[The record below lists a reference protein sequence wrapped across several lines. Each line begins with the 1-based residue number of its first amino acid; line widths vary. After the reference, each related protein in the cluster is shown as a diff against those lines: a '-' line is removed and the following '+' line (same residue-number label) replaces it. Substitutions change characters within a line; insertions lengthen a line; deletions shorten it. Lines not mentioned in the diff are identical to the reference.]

1 MSVPFTFGGTEA
13 AATIIGLR
21 KVSYEIQ
28 FMKIAHLYPFLGR
41 DKGGIA
47 ACLPPMLS
55 ALEHQGVACQ
65 LFSQRFGGDGD
76 LAALGLDQTAFQI
89 ERAPTQDQSGFGFS
103 PVLRSLVT
111 SSHADIFHSH
121 GLWMWSDR
129 IADVAARK
137 SGKPHVVSPHG
148 MLEPWAMRNSARKK
162 QLMWR
167 LFQGRALQSARCLHA
182 LCDAERV
189 SMRDLGL
196 RNPIAVIPNGVN
208 LSEFENLP
216 APDEFNARFPAAKNR
231 RVLLF
236 MARLHP
242 KKGLVPLLRA
252 WKMMARQFPDWLL
265 AIAGPDENGHRAE
278 LETIVADNKLEN
290 HVIFTGMLDG
300 TAKKAALSR
309 ADAFVLPSHSEGFS
323 IAILEAM
330 ACALPVLLTP
340 QCHFPDAVIAGAA
353 IEAQPNAN
361 ALELGLRAMLE
372 QDAATRAAM
381 GARGRALVA
390 QKYTWQSVAAQWKQ
404 LYQWCAHEENALSFV
419 EEIA

>member
-1 MSVPFTFGGTEA
+1 
-13 AATIIGLR
+13 
-21 KVSYEIQ
+21 
-28 FMKIAHLYPFLGR
+28 MKIAHLYPFLGR

-47 ACLPPMLS
+47 ACLPPMLA
-55 ALEHQGVACQ
+55 ALQHQNIACQ

-76 LAALGLDQTAFQI
+76 LAALGLEQTAFQI
-89 ERAPTQDQSGFGFS
+89 ERAPTSDKSGFGFS
-103 PVLRSLVT
+103 PQLRSMVA
-111 SSHADIFHSH
+111 SNDAEIIHSH

-129 IADVAARK
+129 VADAVARQK
-137 SGKPHVVSPHG
+137 CVPHVVSPHG

-167 LFQGRALQSARCLHA
+167 LFQGRALHDARCLHA

-196 RNPIAVIPNGVN
+196 RNPIATIPNGVN
-208 LSEFENLP
+208 LSDFDDLP
-216 APDEFNARFPAAKNR
+216 APAAFDARFPAAKNR
-231 RVLLF
+231 QVLLF

-242 KKGLVPLLRA
+242 KKGLVPLLGA
-252 WKMMARQFPDWLL
+252 WKNLARQFPDWIL

-278 LETIVADNKLEN
+278 LETIIADNKLEN
-290 HVIFTGMLDG
+290 HVIFTGMLNGD
-300 TAKKAALSR
+300 AKKAALSR
-309 ADAFVLPSHSEGFS
+309 ADAFVLPSQSEGFS

-340 QCHFPDAVIAGAA
+340 QCHFPDAVVAGAA
-353 IEAQPNAN
+353 IEAQPNADSLTLVLREL
-361 ALELGLRAMLE
+361 LEMDVAP
-372 QDAATRAAM
+372 RAAM

-390 QKYTWQSVAAQWKQ
+390 QSYSWQNVAAQWKQ
-404 LYQWCAHEENALSFV
+404 LYHWCAREKSVPSFV

>member
-1 MSVPFTFGGTEA
+1 
-13 AATIIGLR
+13 
-21 KVSYEIQ
+21 
-28 FMKIAHLYPFLGR
+28 MKIAHLYPFLGR

-55 ALEHQGVACQ
+55 ALEHQNVACQ

-76 LAALGLDQTAFQI
+76 LAALGLEQTAFQI
-89 ERAPTQDQSGFGFS
+89 ERAPTQDPSGFGFS
-103 PVLRSLVT
+103 PQLRSMVAN
-111 SSHADIFHSH
+111 SDAEIIHSH

-129 IADVAARK
+129 VADAVARQK
-137 SGKPHVVSPHG
+137 CVPHVVSPHG

-167 LFQGRALQSARCLHA
+167 LFQGRALSHARCLHA

-196 RNPIAVIPNGVN
+196 TNPIAVVPNGVN

-216 APDEFNARFPAAKNR
+216 APAEFDASFPVVKNR

-242 KKGLVPLLRA
+242 KKGLVPLLHA
-252 WKMMARQFPDWLL
+252 WKTVARRFPDWILV
-265 AIAGPDENGHRAE
+265 IAGPDENGHRAE
-278 LETIVADNKLEN
+278 LDAIVADNKLEN
-290 HVIFTGMLDG
+290 YVLFTGMLDG
-300 TAKKAALSR
+300 NAKKAALAR
-309 ADAFVLPSHSEGFS
+309 ADAFVLPSQSEGFS

-353 IEAQPNAN
+353 IEAQPNADSL
-361 ALELGLRAMLE
+361 ALVLRAMLE
-372 QDAATRAAM
+372 LDAATRAAM
-381 GARGRALVA
+381 GARGRDLVA
-390 QKYTWQSVAAQWKQ
+390 QQYTWQSVAAQWKQ
-404 LYQWCAHEENALSFV
+404 LYRWCAHPATAPAFV